1 MGEEKDSIVD
11 AEYTEL
17 KDESKSEFVGMGEK
31 EAKALQPVVQRF
43 MESYAKKEAAVSDEQ
58 WLK

>member
-43 MESYAKKEAAVSDEQ
+43 M
-58 WLK
+58 